1 LSFSHL
7 QSIIIKYQ
15 GVFRKGGHMVTIYD
29 VAIACGCSS
38 STVSKALNN
47 YPDVSARTKDKVLK
61 KAKEM
66 GFVPN
71 LQARALSTNKTWNIG
86 VLFEDKSNSGLT
98 HYFFSQVLQGVKE
111 QAEEMGYDITFI
123 SKNLGGV
130 DMTYL
135 EHCNRRK
142 IDGVVIA
149 CIEFED
155 PQVQELM
162 ASEIPVVAIDY
173 QAKNISSIMS
183 DNVTGLYEIMKYLIG
198 LGHQDIVYVYGHE
211 VYVTEER
218 IRGFKKALENA
229 GIPFREDML
238 IASKYSK
245 RQENI
250 EAVEEIL
257 SRSTL
262 PTAVIFPDDCSAIW
276 GINALRDNGIK
287 VPEDISVAGFDG
299 VEIGE
304 MVFPRLTTIKQD
316 TSRIGKEASLKCVQM
331 LESKSNHT
339 TKITVGVELIEGGT
353 CTLPR
358 KTREI

>member
-1 LSFSHL
+1 
-7 QSIIIKYQ
+7 
-15 GVFRKGGHMVTIYD
+15 
-29 VAIACGCSS
+29 
-38 STVSKALNN
+38 
-47 YPDVSARTKDKVLK
+47 
-61 KAKEM
+61 
-66 GFVPN
+66 
-71 LQARALSTNKTWNIG
+71 
-86 VLFEDKSNSGLT
+86 
-98 HYFFSQVLQGVKE
+98 
-111 QAEEMGYDITFI
+111 
-123 SKNLGGV
+123 
-130 DMTYL
+130 
-135 EHCNRRK
+135 
-142 IDGVVIA
+142 
-149 CIEFED
+149 
-155 PQVQELM
+155 
-162 ASEIPVVAIDY
+162 
-173 QAKNISSIMS
+173 
-183 DNVTGLYEIMKYLIG
+183 
-198 LGHQDIVYVYGHE
+198 
-211 VYVTEER
+211 
-218 IRGFKKALENA
+218 
-229 GIPFREDML
+229 ML